1 MYHCI
6 VLSTHIE
13 LLIWWWWW
21 WCRRRA
27 KFILLCLG
35 LPID

>member
-6 VLSTHIE
+6 VLSTHPE
-13 LLIWWWWW
+13 VLMWWW
-21 WCRRRA
+21 WCRRRRA
-27 KFILLCLG
+27 KFILLCLE